1 MGEYEKQ
8 VNAIGRCNDAEIRRM
23 ASQGV
28 EIFSSKVAGSRLHEI
43 IHNPFDEGID
53 EG

>member
-1 MGEYEKQ
+1 MSKYEKQ
-8 VNAIGRCNDAEIRRM
+8 VHALGQRNDAAIRDMERDE
-23 ASQGV
+23 V
-28 EIFSSKVAGSRLHEI
+28 EVLSSKVAGSRLHEK